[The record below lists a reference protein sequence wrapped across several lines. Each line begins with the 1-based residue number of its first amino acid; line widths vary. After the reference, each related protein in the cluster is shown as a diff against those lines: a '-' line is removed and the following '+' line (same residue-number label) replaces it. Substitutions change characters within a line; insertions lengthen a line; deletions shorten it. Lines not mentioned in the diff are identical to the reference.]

1 MLSDRVNYTDVM
13 AADRVTPTSA
23 DALRPHLLKTPLS
36 AAWIEILRA
45 SDPEIRAYY
54 FDVLVEHLSAN
65 REDRRRVTRRLS
77 ALLDG
82 VLIGDPEGDP
92 LADTVALATLPV
104 VLPDLDVLLAALASV
119 LTASET
125 LASAP
130 ETVETLA
137 TLLVDISTTSPRPA
151 PSAGAMPAAA

>member
-1 MLSDRVNYTDVM
+1 MATDRVNV
-13 AADRVTPTSA
+13 TSA
-23 DALRPHLLKTPLS
+23 DALRSHLLETPLQT
-36 AAWIEILRA
+36 AWAGLF
-45 SDPEIRAYY
+45 STNDPEIRSHY

-82 VLIGDPEGDP
+82 VLTGDPEGDP
-92 LADTVALATLPV
+92 LADTVALANRPV
-104 VLPDLDVLLAALASV
+104 VPLDLDTLLAALAPV

-125 LASAP
+125 VASTP

-151 PSAGAMPAAA
+151 PLAGAMPAAA